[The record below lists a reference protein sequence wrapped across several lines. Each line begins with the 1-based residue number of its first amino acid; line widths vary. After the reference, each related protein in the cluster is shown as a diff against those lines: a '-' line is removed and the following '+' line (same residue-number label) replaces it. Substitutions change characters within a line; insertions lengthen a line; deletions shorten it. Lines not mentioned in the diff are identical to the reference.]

1 MRYTVVLIPEE
12 GETGRYVAYVPALP
26 GCVTFGATIEDALAM
41 AEDAARSTIEGMLED
56 GDDIPIEPLGA
67 IVATI
72 KVNVPEPAVA

>member
-12 GETGRYVAYVPALP
+12 GDTGRYVAYVPALP
-26 GCVTFGATIEDALAM
+26 GCVTFGATIADALAM
-41 AEDAARSTIEGMLED
+41 AEDAARSTIEGMSED

-72 KVNVPEPAVA
+72 KVTVPEPAVA